1 MSTTS
6 TSARTSSTRPS
17 IAASRSFLQFS
28 SSNEWY
34 QRHRESHHHRVLLD
48 ASLAVDPHVG
58 AAMSLPTH
66 DARIRS
72 TKDGWRNTPIQ
83 KYFPSQT
90 DATATV
96 LPKSSGGSSKGSGAS
111 CFAPAFAPGLN
122 LWCLSPAV
130 IGALVIV
137 DSRLDPKRSGLKAM
151 LATTEQPPPH
161 PRPGPA
167 TQRVAASLYCLR
179 RAGRALARCGRW

>member
-1 MSTTS
+1 MLLFTDGNPGDY
-6 TSARTSSTRPS
+6 RT
-17 IAASRSFLQFS
+17 IAELKA
-28 SSNEWY
+28 
-34 QRHRESHHHRVLLD
+34 LD

-72 TKDGWRNTPIQ
+72 IKDGWRNTPIQ

-111 CFAPAFAPGLN
+111 CFAVFHFVLGSATSCCGT
-122 LWCLSPAV
+122 
-130 IGALVIV
+130 
-137 DSRLDPKRSGLKAM
+137 SRARGS
-151 LATTEQPPPH
+151 
-161 PRPGPA
+161 R
-167 TQRVAASLYCLR
+167 AASLAYYQLFPYQSTKGETTR
-179 RAGRALARCGRW
+179 ITDRDAAVSRVGSGTPA